1 MDFFCFDVDV
11 DNFIILVIDDVWIV
25 LEVDVDIFVVLDK
38 VFWFGVELIDYWFVL
53 FDEDNDVFKVDVLF
67 IKFLL
72 LGMWVCV
79 LYVVDGCELFKFK
92 VEILLKFFVEGWIVW
107 GLVLKVFFLLG
118 VLLKVYGIFVVIYI
132 LVVVFVVEFSILE
145 LLFVFLIFFCEYDV
159 NMFFCVL
166 LFLDDVVER

>member
-1 MDFFCFDVDV
+1 M
-11 DNFIILVIDDVWIV
+11 
-25 LEVDVDIFVVLDK
+25 
-38 VFWFGVELIDYWFVL
+38 
-53 FDEDNDVFKVDVLF
+53 
-67 IKFLL
+67 
-72 LGMWVCV
+72 
-79 LYVVDGCELFKFK
+79 
-92 VEILLKFFVEGWIVW
+92 LKFFVEGWIVW

-132 LVVVFVVEFSILE
+132 LVVVFVVEFIILE

>member
-11 DNFIILVIDDVWIV
+11 DNFMILVIDDVWIV

-79 LYVVDGCELFKFK
+79 L
-92 VEILLKFFVEGWIVW
+92 
-107 GLVLKVFFLLG
+107 
-118 VLLKVYGIFVVIYI
+118 
-132 LVVVFVVEFSILE
+132 
-145 LLFVFLIFFCEYDV
+145 
-159 NMFFCVL
+159 
-166 LFLDDVVER
+166 